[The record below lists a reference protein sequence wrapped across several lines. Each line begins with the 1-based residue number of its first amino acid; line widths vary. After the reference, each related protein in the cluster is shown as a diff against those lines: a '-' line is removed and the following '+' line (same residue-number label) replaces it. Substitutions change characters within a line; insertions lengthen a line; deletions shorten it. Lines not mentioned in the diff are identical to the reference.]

1 MNDSAEYI
9 RKEMERLSARREKDT
24 HNAFVD
30 RLREADRRGD
40 DLWTLADSVFTPEEL
55 AGWSAE
61 QRRLGLYLKLDF
73 ATFWLAVLF
82 LNSGPSEY
90 FEPNPNLEALQVV
103 FIGLIFLTFFGFF
116 VLFFLRRSNRQD
128 FTREFL
134 RRLGVRREDGEKD
147 PFRDRD
153 MIGFL
158 HRLGTQKEEGS

>member
-1 MNDSAEYI
+1 MNEYI
-9 RKEMERLSARREKDT
+9 QNEMERLRIQRNKDL

-73 ATFWLAVLF
+73 ATFWLSILF
-82 LNSGPSEY
+82 LNSGSDEY
-90 FEPNPNLEALQVV
+90 FGTTPNRAALDV
-103 FIGLIFLTFFGFF
+103 ILIDLLIFTIFGFF
-116 VLFFLRRSNRQD
+116 VLFFLRRSNRQG

-134 RRLGVRREDGEKD
+134 RRLGVRREEGEKD
-147 PFRDRD
+147 PVPDRD
-153 MIGFL
+153 MIGF
-158 HRLGTQKEEGS
+158 RRGSGTQQEKTP